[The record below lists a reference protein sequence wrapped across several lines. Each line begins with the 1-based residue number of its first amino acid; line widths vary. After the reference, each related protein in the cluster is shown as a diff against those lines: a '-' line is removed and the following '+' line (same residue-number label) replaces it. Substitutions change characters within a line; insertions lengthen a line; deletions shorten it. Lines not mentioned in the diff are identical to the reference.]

1 MIFRFQLSIV
11 RIRPSRFTNCC
22 RAEIFVP
29 FDKAGCVSAQPS
41 FAIQAFQRSQRVF
54 LDLSK
59 PVFDIGN
66 LGPILKRSLK
76 STKSNYSCAKS
87 HVCRVVAEFL
97 DHISQIIKY
106 ESQKYLLHFCTFWI
120 FARVGVIIWSSSSC
134 TFWIFARVEVI
145 IWSSQLQALFSCF
158 SD

>member
-54 LDLSK
+54 LNLSK

-87 HVCRVVAEFL
+87 HVFRVVAEFL
-97 DHISQIIKY
+97 DHVSQIKKY
-106 ESQKYLLHFCTFWI
+106 ESQKYRLHFLYILNFRESWSDHMVFTATGIVLLLFWLI
-120 FARVGVIIWSSSSC
+120 KRSFRV
-134 TFWIFARVEVI
+134 
-145 IWSSQLQALFSCF
+145 
-158 SD
+158 